1 MPCFARCPTIDSPP
15 PIGPYMRFSAL
26 PLTLAALFL
35 TGVPLASAQKEP
47 DKVKAV
53 LVGGPDVGRRAPD
66 FSLPWAT
73 REGVGPVEAP
83 YQLASDRGKTVVVAF
98 YPRDFTKGCTAELR
112 TFAEQYDSLFG
123 PDVVVVGIST
133 DSVETHSRFAA
144 SLGLPFRLL
153 SDPDQRVSK
162 QYASK
167 DAGGYN
173 RRTVYVIGPDGKVK
187 FRNLQ
192 FNALNP
198 QDYAELR
205 AALRAPHGS

>member
-1 MPCFARCPTIDSPP
+1 MRVFPLMFAV
-15 PIGPYMRFSAL
+15 SAL
-26 PLTLAALFL
+26 LLTAVPAL
-35 TGVPLASAQKEP
+35 SAQKDR
-47 DKVKAV
+47 DKVAVV

-66 FSLPWAT
+66 FSLPWAN
-73 REGVGPVEAP
+73 RDGVGPIEAP

-98 YPRDFTKGCTAELR
+98 YPKDFTTGCTAEMR

-123 PDVVVVGIST
+123 PDVVVVGVSS
-133 DSVETHSRFAA
+133 DSVTTHGRFAA

-187 FRNLQ
+187 FRNMK
-192 FNALNP
+192 FNALDP
-198 QDYAELR
+198 HDYAELK
-205 AALRAPHGS
+205 AAARPAQGS